1 MPGQATFIMGASGA
15 GKTSL
20 LNIISDRIS
29 IGNGNE
35 IGGKVL
41 VNDKTQLTQE
51 KFGGFGAYVMQDD
64 ILYRY
69 FTVEEAFEF
78 AARLKLQTSI
88 PLQNKRTKQLLKELG
103 LWEIRTSLVGDA
115 YMKVISGGERKR
127 TAIGVEMITD
137 PQVLLLDEPTSGL
150 DSFKAFSI
158 VKFLQQLARKG
169 KTVIST
175 IHQPSSDA
183 FINFDKLILMCDG
196 HIVYQGLPS
205 EVPAYFN
212 DIGI

>member
-1 MPGQATFIMGASGA
+1 M
-15 GKTSL
+15 
-20 LNIISDRIS
+20 
-29 IGNGNE
+29 
-35 IGGKVL
+35 
-41 VNDKTQLTQE
+41 
-51 KFGGFGAYVMQDD
+51 
-64 ILYRY
+64 
-69 FTVEEAFEF
+69 
-78 AARLKLQTSI
+78 
-88 PLQNKRTKQLLKELG
+88 KELG
-103 LWEIRTSLVGDA
+103 LWEIRTSLVGDSD
-115 YMKVISGGERKR
+115 MKVISGGERKR
-127 TAIGVEMITD
+127 TAIGVELITD

-169 KTVIST
+169 KTIIST

>member
-1 MPGQATFIMGASGA
+1 
-15 GKTSL
+15 
-20 LNIISDRIS
+20 
-29 IGNGNE
+29 
-35 IGGKVL
+35 
-41 VNDKTQLTQE
+41 
-51 KFGGFGAYVMQDD
+51 
-64 ILYRY
+64 
-69 FTVEEAFEF
+69 
-78 AARLKLQTSI
+78 
-88 PLQNKRTKQLLKELG
+88 
-103 LWEIRTSLVGDA
+103 
-115 YMKVISGGERKR
+115 MKVISGGERKR
-127 TAIGVEMITD
+127 TAIGVELITD

-169 KTVIST
+169 KTIIST

-205 EVPAYFN
+205 DVPAYFN

>member
-1 MPGQATFIMGASGA
+1 
-15 GKTSL
+15 
-20 LNIISDRIS
+20 
-29 IGNGNE
+29 
-35 IGGKVL
+35 
-41 VNDKTQLTQE
+41 
-51 KFGGFGAYVMQDD
+51 MQDD

-88 PLQNKRTKQLLKELG
+88 PLQNKRSKQLLKELG
-103 LWEIRTSLVGDA
+103 LWEIRTSLVGDSD
-115 YMKVISGGERKR
+115 MKVISGGERKR
-127 TAIGVEMITD
+127 TAIGVELITD

-169 KTVIST
+169 KTIIST